1 LITGHTEHATDELWS
16 KELYQYDKTK
26 LNIESKM
33 GNITKCIE
41 AYGTRLLEQIE
52 AINKRS
58 YDSVEMEN
66 KTLDQREQRLVDK
79 RNGIEAALHSIR
91 PADI

>member
-1 LITGHTEHATDELWS
+1 MTDVDAHCIKERQAIDELWS

-52 AINKRS
+52 QMQQRFQHLGNLYNMTVIHKFLIKIRKYSA
-58 YDSVEMEN
+58 VVQF
-66 KTLDQREQRLVDK
+66 DQF
-79 RNGIEAALHSIR
+79 
-91 PADI
+91 

>member
-1 LITGHTEHATDELWS
+1 
-16 KELYQYDKTK
+16 
-26 LNIESKM
+26 M

-66 KTLDQREQRLVDK
+66 KKLDQREQRLVDK
-79 RNGIEAALHSIR
+79 RNGIEVFSNSVLFLSNDFCISSRA
-91 PADI
+91 